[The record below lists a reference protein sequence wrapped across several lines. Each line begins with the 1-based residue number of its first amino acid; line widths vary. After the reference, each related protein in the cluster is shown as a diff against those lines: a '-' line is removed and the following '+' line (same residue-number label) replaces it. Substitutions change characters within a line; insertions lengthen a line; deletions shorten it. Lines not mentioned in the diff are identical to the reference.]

1 VIVLWSAL
9 IFTFLGV
16 WLGSLP
22 TIARRLAS
30 LNGGLLIG
38 IATFWILPEV
48 ATNSNWSTALAW
60 LAGGFALL
68 FAIDRYIEP
77 VCSTCTHAVSTV
89 LLVAAAAHCFL
100 DGWLIQASLVEGQSH
115 LTAGIIAGIVL
126 HKIPEGLALGVM
138 LRSALKSE
146 RKAMLASAAFQLVT
160 WLGIV
165 AEGYMSPF
173 IAPGLVQGLLAL
185 TGGGFLFL
193 GYHAVHRAAPVFGPA
208 FAGAVGAALVGQGLR
223 LFAR

>member
-1 VIVLWSAL
+1 MLLSAL
-9 IFTFLGV
+9 LFTFLGV

-22 TIARRLAS
+22 SIARRLTS

-48 ATNSNWSTALAW
+48 SASSSWSTALAC
-60 LAGGFALL
+60 LAGGFGLL
-68 FAIDRYIEP
+68 WLIDRFVQP
-77 VCSTCTHAVSTV
+77 VCSTCTHTVSTV
-89 LLVAAAAHCFL
+89 LLIAAAAHCFL
-100 DGWLIQASLVEGQSH
+100 DGWLIQASMIEGQKQ
-115 LTAGIIAGIVL
+115 LTAGVIAGIIL

-146 RKAMLASAAFQLVT
+146 KKAMLASGAFQFVT
-160 WLGIV
+160 WLGLV
-165 AEGYMSPF
+165 AEGYASPY

-208 FAGAVGAALVGQGLR
+208 FAGALGAALVGQGLR

>member
-1 VIVLWSAL
+1 VLWSAL

-22 TIARRLAS
+22 AFARRLAS

-60 LAGGFALL
+60 LTGGFALL
-68 FAIDRYIEP
+68 FIVDRYLQP
-77 VCSTCTHAVSTV
+77 VCSSCSHAVSTV
-89 LLVAAAAHCFL
+89 LLLAAAAHCFL
-100 DGWLIQASLVEGQSH
+100 DGWLIQASLVSGQRQLS
-115 LTAGIIAGIVL
+115 AGIIAGILL

-146 RKAMLASAAFQLVT
+146 RKALLASAAFQLVT

-165 AEGYMSPF
+165 AEGYASPW

-208 FAGAVGAALVGQGLR
+208 FAGALGAALVGQGLR

>member
-1 VIVLWSAL
+1 MLWSAL
-9 IFTFLGV
+9 CFTFLGV

-22 TIARRLAS
+22 AIARRLVS

-48 ATNSNWSTALAW
+48 ATNASWPAALAW
-60 LAGGFALL
+60 LTGGFALL
-68 FAIDRYIEP
+68 FVIDRYLQP
-77 VCSTCTHAVSTV
+77 VCSTCSHAVSTV
-89 LLVAAAAHCFL
+89 LLGAAAAHCFL
-100 DGWLIQASLVEGQSH
+100 DGWLIQASLTAGQRH
-115 LTAGIIAGIVL
+115 MTAGIIAGILL
-126 HKIPEGLALGVM
+126 HKIPEGLALGVL

-146 RKAMLASAAFQLVT
+146 RKAMLASAGFQCVT
-160 WLGIV
+160 WLGLV
-165 AEGYMSPF
+165 AESYASPW

-208 FAGAVGAALVGQGLR
+208 FAGALGAALVGQGLR
-223 LFAR
+223 MFAR

>member
-1 VIVLWSAL
+1 MLWSAL

-22 TIARRLAS
+22 AIARRLTS

-38 IATFWILPEV
+38 IATFWILPDV
-48 ATNSNWSTALAW
+48 AATSNWSAALAW
-60 LAGGFALL
+60 LTGGFALL
-68 FAIDRYIEP
+68 FLIDRYVQP
-77 VCSTCTHAVSTV
+77 VCATCAHAVTTV
-89 LLVAAAAHCFL
+89 LLLAAAAHCFL
-100 DGWLIQASLVEGQSH
+100 DGWLIQASLVEGQRQMSAGVI
-115 LTAGIIAGIVL
+115 AGIIL

-138 LRSALKSE
+138 LRAALKSDT
-146 RKAMLASAAFQLVT
+146 KAILASGGFQLVT

-165 AEGYMSPF
+165 AAGYASPF

>member
-1 VIVLWSAL
+1 VLLSAL
-9 IFTFLGV
+9 LFTLLGV

-22 TIARRLAS
+22 TIARRLSS

-48 ATNSNWSTALAW
+48 ATDSGWPVALAW
-60 LAGGFALL
+60 LTAGFGLL
-68 FAIDRYIEP
+68 YVIDHFVQP
-77 VCSTCTHAVSTV
+77 VCSTCSHAVSTV

-100 DGWLIQASLVEGQSH
+100 DGWLIQASLVEGQRQM
-115 LTAGIIAGIVL
+115 TAGIIAGIIL
-126 HKIPEGLALGVM
+126 HKIPEGVALGVM

-146 RKAMLASAAFQLVT
+146 TKAMLASGGLQFVT

-165 AEGYMSPF
+165 AEGYASSY
-173 IAPGLVQGLLAL
+173 IAPGLIQGLLAL

-193 GYHAVHRAAPVFGPA
+193 GYHAVHRAAPVFVPA
-208 FAGAVGAALVGQGLR
+208 FAGALGAALIGQGLR

>member
-1 VIVLWSAL
+1 MLLSAL

-22 TIARRLAS
+22 AFARRLSS

-48 ATNSNWSTALAW
+48 AVTESWPAALAW
-60 LAGGFALL
+60 LVGGFALL
-68 FAIDRYIEP
+68 FAIDRYIQP

-100 DGWLIQASLVEGQSH
+100 DGWLIQASLVAGGQRQM
-115 LTAGIIAGIVL
+115 TAGIIAGIVL

-146 RKAMLASAAFQLVT
+146 RKAMLASAGFQLVT

-165 AEGYMSPF
+165 AEGYMSPW

-208 FAGAVGAALVGQGLR
+208 FAGALGAALVGQGLR

>member
-1 VIVLWSAL
+1 MLWSAL

-22 TIARRLAS
+22 AFARRLAS

-48 ATNSNWSTALAW
+48 ATNSNWSAALAW
-60 LAGGFALL
+60 LTGGFALL
-68 FAIDRYIEP
+68 FVIDRYIQP
-77 VCSTCTHAVSTV
+77 VCATCCHTVSTV
-89 LLVAAAAHCFL
+89 LLLAAAAHCFL
-100 DGWLIQASLVEGQSH
+100 DGWLIQASLVPGQGQMS
-115 LTAGIIAGIVL
+115 AGIIAGIIL

-146 RKAMLASAAFQLVT
+146 RQALLASAAFQLVT

-165 AEGYMSPF
+165 AEGYASPF

-208 FAGAVGAALVGQGLR
+208 FAGALGAALVGQGLR